1 MMTNAQA
8 PRHTLPLSLVVPG
21 ETVKLVEIR
30 LGGGEKQ
37 RLQEMGLLLG
47 STIRIIKSD
56 PTFGLIVS
64 VCRDGRLALNHGT
77 ARKLF
82 VCLEGNS

>member
-1 MMTNAQA
+1 MITKTSVSRQ
-8 PRHTLPLSLVVPG
+8 TLPLSLAAPG

-30 LGGGEKQ
+30 LGDNEKL
-37 RLQEMGLLLG
+37 RLQELGLFPG
-47 STIRIIKSD
+47 SCIRIVKSD